1 MLQKMKA
8 DLYKLH
14 VLERKKIKSVGEGR
28 EEEKCVDE
36 GEVGEETKRGRCVCC
51 GYRKGT
57 SKKYKDTKASNF
69 CVKCDKFV
77 SKSSFEFYH
86 TKRFV

>member
-14 VLERKKIKSVGEGR
+14 VLERKKIKSVGKGR

-36 GEVGEETKRGRCVCC
+36 GAKRGQCVCC
-51 GYRKGT
+51 GYKKGT
-57 SKKYKDTKASNF
+57 NKKHKDTKTNF

-77 SKSSFEFYH
+77 CKSCFEFYY